1 MGLRQ
6 LAEADLAVTLTDDNV
21 GGAVSFTILK
31 PSGTGITLKGF
42 VGDIGYLVDT
52 EGNPIAGRT
61 ITACF
66 RMSNYLSDG
75 EYVKPR
81 RGWRVVYVDMS
92 GHEWILFVVRFE
104 PDRTL
109 GVGRLICALNLEEKS
124 DDEEDEEE
132 EDE

>member
-6 LAEADLAVTLTDDNV
+6 LAEADLAVTLTDKEV
-21 GGAVSFTILK
+21 GGAVSFTLLK
-31 PSGTGITLKGF
+31 PNGTGFTLQGF

-66 RMSNYLSDG
+66 RMSDLTSDG
-75 EYVKPR
+75 KYVKPA
-81 RGWRVVYVDMS
+81 RGWRIVYVDMS
-92 GHEWILFVVRFE
+92 GHEWILFVARFE

-109 GVGRLICALNLEEKS
+109 GVGRLICALNLEDKS
-124 DDEEDEEE
+124 KDEEE

>member
-6 LAEADLAVTLTDDNV
+6 LAEADLKVTLTDKNI
-21 GGAVSFTILK
+21 GGAVDFTLLL
-31 PSGTGITLKGF
+31 PSGTGFTLSGF

-61 ITACF
+61 ITACY
-66 RMSNYLSDG
+66 RMSDFVSEG
-75 EYVKPR
+75 EYVKPG
-81 RGWRVVYVDMS
+81 RGWRIIYTDMS

-109 GVGRLICALNLEEKS
+109 GVGRLICALNLAESK
-124 DDEEDEEE
+124 DD
-132 EDE
+132 

>member
-6 LAEADLAVTLTDDNV
+6 LAEADLAATLTDKET
-21 GGAVSFTILK
+21 GGAVDFTLLR
-31 PSGTGITLKGF
+31 PNGTGVTLQGF

-66 RMSNYLSDG
+66 RMSDFVSDG
-75 EYVKPR
+75 EYVKPAS
-81 RGWRVVYVDMS
+81 GWRVVYVDMS

-109 GVGRLICALNLEEKS
+109 GVGRLILALNLKKKS
-124 DDEEDEEE
+124 KDEEE

>member
-6 LAEADLAVTLTDDNV
+6 LAEADLAVTLTDKET
-21 GGAVSFTILK
+21 GGAVDFTLLR
-31 PSGTGITLKGF
+31 PNGTGVTLQGF

-66 RMSNYLSDG
+66 RMIDFVSDG
-75 EYVKPR
+75 AYVKPAF
-81 RGWRVVYVDMS
+81 GWRVVYVDMS
-92 GHEWILFVVRFE
+92 GLEWILFVVRFE

-109 GVGRLICALNLEEKS
+109 GVGRLICALNLAESK
-124 DDEEDEEE
+124 DDEEEADDE
-132 EDE
+132 

>member
-1 MGLRQ
+1 MNLIQ
-6 LAEADLAVTLTDDNV
+6 LAEADLEATLTDKET
-21 GGAVSFTILK
+21 GGAVDFILLR
-31 PSGTGITLKGF
+31 PNGIGVTLKGF

-66 RMSNYLSDG
+66 RMSDFVSDG
-75 EYVKPR
+75 EYVKPTY
-81 RGWRVVYVDMS
+81 GWRVVYVDMS

-109 GVGRLICALNLEEKS
+109 GVGRLILALNLKKKS
-124 DDEEDEEE
+124 KDEEE

>member
-6 LAEADLAVTLTDDNV
+6 LAEADLAVTLTDKET
-21 GGAVSFTILK
+21 GGAVDFTLLR
-31 PSGTGITLKGF
+31 PNGTGVILQGF

-52 EGNPIAGRT
+52 EGNPIAGRP
-61 ITACF
+61 ACF
-66 RMSNYLSDG
+66 RMSDLVSEG
-75 EYVKPR
+75 EYVKPAS
-81 RGWRVVYVDMS
+81 GWRVVYFDLS

-109 GVGRLICALNLEEKS
+109 GVGRLILALNLKKKS
-124 DDEEDEEE
+124 KDEEE